1 MLAISNLLFR
11 DGDRRFRNR
20 AETAQK
26 QRLDD
31 AIRHRGDAYF
41 FDVDVGDSKNRL
53 SPICH
58 HDKALIINNLDVN
71 GDR

>member
-11 DGDRRFRNR
+11 DGDRRFGNR

-26 QRLDD
+26 QRFL
-31 AIRHRGDAYF
+31 ISMWGKRF

-58 HDKALIINNLDVN
+58 HDKALILNHLNIN

>member
-26 QRLDD
+26 QRFL
-31 AIRHRGDAYF
+31 ISMSGKV
-41 FDVDVGDSKNRL
+41 FDIDVGDSKNRL

-58 HDKALIINNLDVN
+58 HDKALIINNLNIN

>member
-1 MLAISNLLFR
+1 MSMSGKRLH
-11 DGDRRFRNR
+11 DGVLHR
-20 AETAQK
+20 
-26 QRLDD
+26 
-31 AIRHRGDAYF
+31 RGDAYF

-58 HDKALIINNLDVN
+58 HDNALIINNLNIN